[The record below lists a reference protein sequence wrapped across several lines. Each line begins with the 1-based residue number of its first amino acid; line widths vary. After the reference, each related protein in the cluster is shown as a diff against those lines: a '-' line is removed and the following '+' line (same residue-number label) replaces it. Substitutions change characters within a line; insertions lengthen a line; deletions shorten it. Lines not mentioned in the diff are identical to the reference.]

1 MELDFS
7 NFIFI
12 FVKKLDSMK
21 ESTIKRVN
29 KTIVCYLSIVGLYE
43 GKYINQD
50 NPIVTYFMSNIL
62 TKLPQ
67 IIGHKEFSITD
78 IDMDEID
85 EYLSTTDISLSV
97 FHTMIIEMNRMYNKL
112 NDTKNIENEE
122 VKEVLINFIGS
133 ESDYT
138 TYINVLIDQFK
149 LSFYELLRY
158 YNSDVP
164 SYNEIKINILT
175 DRMNYCAEI
184 ENYEEA
190 AGIRDKI
197 KETKDRI

>member
-1 MELDFS
+1 
-7 NFIFI
+7 
-12 FVKKLDSMK
+12 
-21 ESTIKRVN
+21 
-29 KTIVCYLSIVGLYE
+29 
-43 GKYINQD
+43 
-50 NPIVTYFMSNIL
+50 MSNIL